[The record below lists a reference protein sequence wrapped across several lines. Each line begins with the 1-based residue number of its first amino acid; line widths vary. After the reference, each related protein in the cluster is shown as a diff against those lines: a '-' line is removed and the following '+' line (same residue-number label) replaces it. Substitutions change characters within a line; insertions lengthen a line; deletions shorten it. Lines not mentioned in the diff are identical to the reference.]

1 MQNRTDTIHDIYDNF
16 SGNANDEITTID
28 REKTARRKLLEMEEW
43 ASPVIYTEDE
53 EEEEEEGEDGDSTV
67 EQANT
72 A

>member
-1 MQNRTDTIHDIYDNF
+1 MLFMTIFQTMQNN
-16 SGNANDEITTID
+16 EITTIV
-28 REKTARRKLLEMEEW
+28 REKTVRRKLLEMKEW